1 MAVSINFRGKAGT
14 GGGDSGGG
22 GKSRLHRAFDD
33 LMDHPNPATQQQFE
47 EDYAMADPSSNLFNP
62 RKVLSNRNNL
72 KNYANKKGMPESRVN
87 AMATKIAKAQMDDF
101 HKHVSQSFEKASS
114 QMARSAQ
121 RASETISVTSHRNL
135 LNQFGRISN
144 AQSVI
149 QRVSGGRFQT
159 PVLAA
164 NNLSASGARL
174 ATLGGLGA
182 SADVALISKLG
193 ARGSSAA
200 FSGDRRELRKMEKNL
215 DRIASNTGKEVAV
228 LTKSGASPEAIG
240 AKQRVLNSV
249 SAQREAI
256 NRARK
261 FSPNASKL
269 RGGIGGLAEG
279 LGLGAM
285 LENPIGLGVAAAGAF
300 VGAPFM
306 MTAAARKIVSASSP
320 YATLSQQMGRYG
332 RAYGF
337 NKSSVMSSIMPS
349 KGVFPEWM
357 LRSGVTQQEI
367 PGLLSSYGV
376 QFNGKTGFR
385 RLMGAV
391 GFANNLP
398 GFGGMNKNVYAGILG
413 QGAAM
418 GLFSPRGEKKGVS
431 VSIGGMTETSVGNT
445 TTDKQYLATFGRVV
459 QSAVKE
465 GMNRSQVVQFM
476 QSSISSAAGGG
487 ALSINQR
494 GLLGFGYRMMGSGAP
509 GARTGASVLNF
520 ENQLNAGASA
530 VGKMPV
536 QTMMYYQ
543 YMKGKTMKQILGSSY
558 GSVMGTKAGRY
569 AVSSAQGALSHGSP
583 WFAVQDLAQAAKGHP
598 NLQMRII
605 DSYMHEMH
613 MPAYMRPQITAAL
626 GLTSQSGAM
635 EFNAR
640 GAAASPLQQEK
651 MAKGALSAA
660 TKIGNMSASQINSA
674 RYLEANT
681 QGRVFNQMLAANH
694 GNLNGAL
701 GSYNGG
707 SPLANARNALA
718 VRNYAKGLGWRG
730 SDKFDPSRAAFYEKA
745 LEKAGVSK
753 PEIAAMMR
761 ASRANNTNPLLM
773 MGIDSQQALRYAN
786 GKMDFNPF
794 YKNGSSSATGPGQVL
809 IGTAL
814 GAWKG
819 HPAEQARIRK
829 LYGMVS
835 AASPVMN
842 SNQNIGVRS
851 MSMTAGGQSLQS
863 SKIVFETLGRNL
875 SSVSSGMKDLDTV
888 VGHVTK
894 NIADLGLAAYHA
906 TQEIGHGDIAKAYHT
921 WKNVGPQG
929 GEHGYGFGSLP

>member
-1 MAVSINFRGKAGT
+1 MSTSINMRGKAAT
-14 GGGDSGGG
+14 SGGAGGG
-22 GKSRLHRAFDD
+22 GKSKLRQEWDNL
-33 LMDHPNPATQQQFE
+33 LDHPNPATQQQFE

-72 KNYANKKGMPESRVN
+72 KNYANKKGMPDSRVN

-101 HKHVSQSFEKASS
+101 HKHVSQSFEQASAR
-114 QMARSAQ
+114 MARSAQ
-121 RASETISVTSHRNL
+121 RASDTISVTSHRNL
-135 LNQFGRISN
+135 LNQFGNISN

-149 QRVSGGRFQT
+149 HRVSGGRFQT

-174 ATLGGLGA
+174 AALGGLGA

-215 DRIASNTGKEVAV
+215 DRIASNTGKEVSV

-256 NRARK
+256 NRARA
-261 FSPNASKL
+261 FSPNARKL

-357 LRSGVTQQEI
+357 LRSGITQQEI

-376 QFNGKTGFR
+376 QFNGKAGFS

-398 GFGGMNKNVYAGILG
+398 GFGGMNKNVYAGLLG
-413 QGAAM
+413 QGKAL
-418 GLFSPRGEKKGVS
+418 G
-431 VSIGGMTETSVGNT
+431 ITGNQS
-445 TTDKQYLATFGRVV
+445 DKQYLATFGRVV

-465 GMNRSQVVQFM
+465 GMNRSQVVNFM
-476 QSSISSAAGGG
+476 QSSISSAAGSG

-520 ENQLNAGASA
+520 ENQLNAGTSA

-558 GSVMGTKAGRY
+558 GSVMSTRAGRY

-635 EFNAR
+635 EYGAR

-660 TKIGNMSASQINSA
+660 TKIGNMSASQINRA

-851 MSMTAGGQSLQS
+851 MNMTAGGQSLQS

-906 TQEIGHGDIAKAYHT
+906 TQEIGHGDITKAYHT

>member
-1 MAVSINFRGKAGT
+1 MAVSINMRGKAAT
-14 GGGDSGGG
+14 SGGAGGG
-22 GKSRLHRAFDD
+22 GKSKLRQEWDNLLEHR
-33 LMDHPNPATQQQFE
+33 NPATQQQFE

-72 KNYANKKGMPESRVN
+72 KNYANKRGMPESRVN

-149 QRVSGGRFQT
+149 QRVSNGRFQT
-159 PVLAA
+159 PALAS

-174 ATLGGLGA
+174 AALGGLGA

-215 DRIASNTGKEVAV
+215 DRIASNTGKEVSV

-240 AKQRVLNSV
+240 AKQRVLTAIGS
-249 SAQREAI
+249 QREAI
-256 NRARK
+256 NRARAM
-261 FSPNASKL
+261 SPNARKL

-357 LRSGVTQQEI
+357 LRSGITQQEI

-376 QFNGKTGFR
+376 QFNGKAGFS

-398 GFGGMNKNVYAGILG
+398 GFGGMNKNVYAGLLG
-413 QGAAM
+413 QGKAL
-418 GLFSPRGEKKGVS
+418 G
-431 VSIGGMTETSVGNT
+431 ITGNQS
-445 TTDKQYLATFGRVV
+445 DKQYLTTFGRVV

-509 GARTGASVLNF
+509 GARTGASVLSF
-520 ENQLNAGASA
+520 ENQLNAGTSA

-558 GSVMGTKAGRY
+558 GSVMSTKAGRY
-569 AVSSAQGALSHGSP
+569 AISSAQGALSHGSP

-626 GLTSQSGAM
+626 GLTSQSGAIM
-635 EFNAR
+635 YNAS

-773 MGIDSQQALRYAN
+773 MGIDSQQALRYSN
-786 GKMDFNPF
+786 GKMDLNPF

-809 IGTAL
+809 LGTAL
-814 GAWKG
+814 GAWRG

-829 LYGMVS
+829 LYGMVN

-851 MSMTAGGQSLQS
+851 MNMTAQGQGLYS
-863 SKIVFETLGRNL
+863 SQIVFENLGRNL
-875 SSVSSGMKDLDTV
+875 NAVSSGMKDLDTA
-888 VGHVTK
+888 VGVAAKSVTSFASSVAHSIQEMK
-894 NIADLGLAAYHA
+894 NGHFWEGAGNLITTTSPGASILDWAYK
-906 TQEIGHGDIAKAYHT
+906 KA
-921 WKNVGPQG
+921 P
-929 GEHGYGFGSLP
+929 